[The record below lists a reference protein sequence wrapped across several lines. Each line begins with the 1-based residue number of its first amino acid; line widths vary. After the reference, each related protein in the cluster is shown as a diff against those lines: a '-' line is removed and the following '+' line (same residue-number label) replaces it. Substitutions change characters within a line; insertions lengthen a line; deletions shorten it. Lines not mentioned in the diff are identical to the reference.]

1 MFFIHKTKKMK
12 DTKLDTLPTETL
24 DYIWTFE
31 GSKEDKYK
39 KCITELNEKNNN
51 HIRPRILVWFHCQ
64 IQPATIYK
72 NSNNLDYSI
81 HVINS
86 KTIIN
91 QCDIVYNFN

>member
-1 MFFIHKTKKMK
+1 MK
-12 DTKLDTLPTETL
+12 DTKLNSLPTETL

-39 KCITELNEKNNN
+39 NCIIELKEKNNN
-51 HIRPRILVWFHCQ
+51 HIHPRILVWFDSQ
-64 IQPATIYK
+64 KEPANIYK
-72 NSNNLDYSI
+72 NSNNLDYDI